1 MTRKQKYFLKQKLAG
16 VISILMSIVF
26 TILCDGDAT
35 ICLLMVP
42 VGIVLIFTKEMVMFN
57 KDYYIINREEYKEE
71 SRS

>member
-16 VISILMSIVF
+16 VMSILMSIVF

-35 ICLLMVP
+35 ISLLMVP

-57 KDYYIINREEYKEE
+57 KDYYIINREEYEEE